1 MFKADYIEWNDPFA
15 GCTDRE
21 YLLLELQKE
30 YNDAIHDWETQQL
43 LPKVTSIKKSNN
55 FPTEEYVSCLI

>member
-1 MFKADYIEWNDPFA
+1 MDLWMIEWDKEFQGYNPSQ
-15 GCTDRE
+15 
-21 YLLLELQKE
+21 YL
-30 YNDAIHDWETQQL
+30 YGGHDAIHDWETQQL